1 MTHLKNNQGY
11 ALLLVLLMIVLFISV
26 SAIFVNTSISHS
38 KQEVVLDKSNQ
49 SLVLAEM
56 GIQHL
61 ETVFNQKYN
70 VLRNNVYQSVQNE
83 IHTVKL
89 ECQIDT
95 PPTHCYD
102 QNYIDEKIEAAKE
115 MSLTQ
120 FKNGLTQIIEDLEE
134 VTNSPDLSSNYKV
147 TEITVT
153 PAIDTLEFS
162 TELLEIKA
170 FVFGEID
177 NNSGNKVEKQLIT
190 TFNVKLVSFFDDNDP
205 ITLLSRPL
213 TQLEI
218 ENELLS
224 PPMTSI
230 SCDVIHVYK
239 DTMSPPYN
247 CNIEEGS
254 DFKLESL
261 ITIWKNAGMDL
272 SEINVVVENW
282 VESLCT
288 NNCNSIDLEG
298 VSIFS
303 AEQEINLRNNM
314 NGFADGEVYFNGVFT
329 IGNNLNNLNKNQD
342 GNLIMVFRGLNTDN
356 NIQNMTNTTMV
367 ILGQAPIIKENFE
380 WGQNFSLDEG
390 SKMCIN
396 ADMIHPNSLARI
408 VSSVKFGNGTEFH
421 YFTENQNL
429 NLNPLKKPTNAGD
442 FVTSRSG
449 DFLNFLNEC
458 GLDVD
463 DLPEILISYPR
474 DINIEPEVEIDVI
487 YNP

>member
-1 MTHLKNNQGY
+1 MTHIKNNQGY

-26 SAIFVNTSISHS
+26 AAVFVNTSISHS
-38 KQEVVLDKSNQ
+38 KQEIVLDKSNQ

-61 ETVFNQKYN
+61 ETLFNQKYN
-70 VLRNNVYQSVQNE
+70 VLRNDIYKQVQDE
-83 IHTVKL
+83 IQLVKL
-89 ECQIDT
+89 ECQIDS
-95 PPTHCYD
+95 PPAKCYD
-102 QNYIDEKIEAAKE
+102 QNYINEKIIDAKE
-115 MSLTQ
+115 SSLNL
-120 FKNGLTQIIEDLEE
+120 FKSGLIQIINELKL
-134 VTNSPDLSSNYKV
+134 VTNSPDLSSSYKV
-147 TEITVT
+147 NEITVT
-153 PAIDTLEFS
+153 PNINTLDFS
-162 TELLEIKA
+162 TEFLEIKA
-170 FVFGEID
+170 YVFGEID
-177 NNSGNKVEKQLIT
+177 NSSGEKVEKQLIT
-190 TFNVKLVSFFDDNDP
+190 TFNVKLVSFFDDSDP

-218 ENELLS
+218 ETELLS
-224 PPMTSI
+224 PPVTSI
-230 SCDVIHVYK
+230 SCDVIHAYK

-247 CNIEEGS
+247 CNLEEGS

-261 ITIWKNAGMDL
+261 ITVWKNAGMDL

-282 VESLCT
+282 VESICT
-288 NNCNSIDLEG
+288 SNCNSIDLEG

-329 IGNNLNNLNKNQD
+329 IGNNLNNLNKNED

-367 ILGQAPIIKENFE
+367 ILGQSPILEENFK
-380 WGQNFSLDEG
+380 WGSNFSLDAG

-396 ADMIHPNSLARI
+396 ADMIHPNSLAKI
-408 VSSVKFGNGTEFH
+408 VSSVSFGTDTEFH
-421 YFTENQNL
+421 YFTENQSL
-429 NLNPLKKPTNAGD
+429 VLNPVKRPSNTGD
-442 FVTSRSG
+442 FVTSRSA

-458 GLDVD
+458 GIDVD
-463 DLPEILISYPR
+463 DLPEVLISYPR
-474 DINIEPEVEIDVI
+474 DVNIEPEVNVDVI

>member
-89 ECQIDT
+89 ECQIEN
-95 PPTHCYD
+95 PPAHCYD
-102 QNYIDEKIEAAKE
+102 QNYIDEKIESAKE
-115 MSLTQ
+115 LSLTQ
-120 FKNGLTQIIEDLEE
+120 FKNGLTQIINDLKD
-134 VTNSPDLSSNYKV
+134 VTNTPDLYSSYKIN
-147 TEITVT
+147 EISVT
-153 PAIDTLEFS
+153 PEISTLDFS
-162 TELLEIKA
+162 AESLEIKA
-170 FVFGEID
+170 DVFGGID
-177 NNSGNKVEKQLIT
+177 NSSGNEVEKQLIT
-190 TFNVKLVSFFDDNDP
+190 TFYVKIISFFDDNDP

-218 ENELLS
+218 ETELLS
-224 PPMTSI
+224 PPITSI

-239 DTMSPPYN
+239 DTISPPYN
-247 CNIEEGS
+247 CYLEEGS
-254 DFKLESL
+254 NLELESL

-282 VESLCT
+282 VESICT
-288 NNCNSIDLEG
+288 SNCNSIDLEG

-303 AEQEINLRNNM
+303 EEQEINLRNNM

-329 IGNNLNNLNKNQD
+329 IGNNLNNLNNNQD
-342 GNLIMVFRGLNTDN
+342 GNLLMVFRGLNTDN

-367 ILGQAPIIKENFE
+367 ILGQSPILEENFE

-396 ADMIHPNSLARI
+396 ADMIHLNSLARI

-429 NLNPLKKPTNAGD
+429 NLDPLNKPTNAGD

-463 DLPEILISYPR
+463 DLPEVLISYPR
-474 DINIEPEVEIDVI
+474 DVNIDPEVEVEVD